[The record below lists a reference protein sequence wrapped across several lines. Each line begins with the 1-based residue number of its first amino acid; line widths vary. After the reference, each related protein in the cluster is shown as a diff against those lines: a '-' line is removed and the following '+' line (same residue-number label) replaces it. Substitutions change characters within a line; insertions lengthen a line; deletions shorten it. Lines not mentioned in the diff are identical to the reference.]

1 MVTMVP
7 LDTLVPFVRAA
18 GDGAGAPAQRATGI
32 VPRPHPAYHPRAMP
46 KLVIN
51 GAMLK
56 CSEGLAPSTL
66 TVLPVNGSSADEQP
80 AATVM
85 DNVPMVNIAPFG
97 MCKTLANPQV
107 AAATAAA
114 MGALTPMPCL
124 PVIPAPWSPGASIV
138 TIQSQ
143 KALTNDSKCN
153 CMWTGSIEITDP
165 GTAVDA
171 E

>member
-1 MVTMVP
+1 MS
-7 LDTLVPFVRAA
+7 
-18 GDGAGAPAQRATGI
+18 
-32 VPRPHPAYHPRAMP
+32 

-51 GAMLK
+51 GAKLK
-56 CSEGLAPSTL
+56 CSQGLAPSTL

-85 DNVPMVNIAPFG
+85 DYVPMVNVAPFG
-97 MCKTLANPQV
+97 MCQTQANPQV

-114 MGALTPMPCL
+114 MGVLTPMPCV
-124 PVIPAPWSPGASIV
+124 PVIPAPWSPGAGIV
-138 TIQSQ
+138 TIQGQ

-153 CMWTGSIEITDP
+153 CTWTGSIEITDG
-165 GTAVDA
+165 GTTVDA

>member
-1 MVTMVP
+1 MS
-7 LDTLVPFVRAA
+7 
-18 GDGAGAPAQRATGI
+18 
-32 VPRPHPAYHPRAMP
+32 

-51 GAMLK
+51 GAKLK
-56 CSEGLAPSTL
+56 CSQGLAPSTL

-85 DNVPMVNIAPFG
+85 DYVPMVNVAPFG
-97 MCKTLANPQV
+97 MCQTQANPQV

-114 MGALTPMPCL
+114 MGVLTPMPCV
-124 PVIPAPWSPGASIV
+124 PVIPAPWSPGAGIV
-138 TIQSQ
+138 TIQGQ

-153 CMWTGSIEITDP
+153 CTWTGSIEITDA
-165 GTAVDA
+165 GTAVAA